1 MFSCRL
7 SSNFVSKSESSLSLG
22 FSSSLAFEKS
32 VHLVGDRRGGRLK
45 FDGEP
50 VSKHLLL
57 QSDSNRVWNFFVLEA
72 QGVELLEDRLL
83 LLILVVFVPLFSQ
96 NLTIQGSS
104 SHRNSSRKFAA
115 NIENFH
121 FKYNLIS

>member
-1 MFSCRL
+1 MFSCGL
-7 SSNFVSKSESSLSLG
+7 SSNFESKSESSLSLG
-22 FSSSLAFEKS
+22 YSSSLSFVKS
-32 VHLVGDRRGGRLK
+32 VHFVGDRRGGRLE

-57 QSDSNRVWNFFVLEA
+57 QSDSNRVRNFFVFEA
-72 QGVELLEDRLL
+72 QGVELLEDCLL
-83 LLILVVFVPLFSQ
+83 LLVLIGFVPLFSQ

-104 SHRNSSRKFAA
+104 SHGNSSRKFAA

-121 FKYNLIS
+121 FN